1 MKAPSKPAR
10 TVLAAALIAVLPML
24 VGGCPEVR
32 NQLVD
37 IAETAT
43 RTIIFT
49 EVDPQK
55 TLENVIYGVVDAGID
70 LIFDQLRTDTNRWY

>member
-1 MKAPSKPAR
+1 MRAPSRPAR
-10 TVLAAALIAVLPML
+10 IALTAALLAVLPTL

-49 EVDPQK
+49 DVGPQE
-55 TLENVIYGVVDAGID
+55 TLENVIYGIVDAGID